1 MFNFNGHILFI
12 FSEELTIFLFFS
24 VFWNT
29 NSHLLLIYPEELPHF
44 FFLSPKKLS
53 KERIPKTL
61 TSTDSFFYIFS
72 RTNISFFMSSRI
84 LTHPSLIYPEEI
96 TDLLF
101 SMYQNTKQRVKSH
114 IANLNK
120 PIFYT
125 SSEELTIFIFFRHPK
140 NVTIFLIFFR
150 LPKNYLTS

>member
-1 MFNFNGHILFI
+1 
-12 FSEELTIFLFFS
+12 
-24 VFWNT
+24 
-29 NSHLLLIYPEELPHF
+29 
-44 FFLSPKKLS
+44 
-53 KERIPKTL
+53 
-61 TSTDSFFYIFS
+61 
-72 RTNISFFMSSRI
+72 MSSRI

-140 NVTIFLIFFR
+140 NVTIFLIFFH
-150 LPKNYLTS
+150 LPEKLPNKLNALKSIVYKMYNNTITSSSISEP